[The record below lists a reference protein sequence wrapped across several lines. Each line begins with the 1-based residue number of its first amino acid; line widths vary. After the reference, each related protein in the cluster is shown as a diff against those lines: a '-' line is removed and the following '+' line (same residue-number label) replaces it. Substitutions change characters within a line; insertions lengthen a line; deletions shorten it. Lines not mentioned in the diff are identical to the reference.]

1 LYGVVLSLKELY
13 PNTNEWNNEIYL
25 NLKDLVNKYYQFIKL
40 EHIGFPDDWEEKL
53 MK

>member
-25 NLKDLVNKYYQFIKL
+25 NLKDLVIKYYHFIKL